1 VVPDRRGEPWFLL
14 LSLSTRRLLLVM
26 EPIDTVVLVAE
37 DEAVVRNLVRL
48 MLSKEGYAVLTA
60 NDGWEALEICETF
73 KDPIH
78 LLLTDINMPRMDGLK
93 LAEKVREQRPEIK
106 IMVMSGQTAA
116 TILEQN
122 EPDAFLKK
130 PFIPPTLLK
139 CVQRVLTSEF
149 KGVCHESE
157 LL

>member
-1 VVPDRRGEPWFLL
+1 
-14 LSLSTRRLLLVM
+14 M
-26 EPIDTVVLVAE
+26 EPRETVILVAE

-60 NDGWEALEICETF
+60 NDGQEAFEICDKF

-78 LLLTDINMPRMDGLK
+78 LLLTDVNMPRMDGFK
-93 LAEKVREQRPEIK
+93 LAESVRMQRPEIK
-106 IMVMSGQTAA
+106 IMIMSGETSA
-116 TILEQN
+116 TILREN
-122 EPDAFLKK
+122 SPDAFLRK

-139 CVQRVLTSEF
+139 CVQKVLTSDF